1 MNAGVIIME
10 KSIQELITE
19 ETTERLKEMSSPE
32 YVFPKKATLKD
43 YIGILAA
50 VLVCLALII
59 LCMTEVIA

>member
-1 MNAGVIIME
+1 ME

-32 YVFPKKATLKD
+32 YEFPKKATRKD
-43 YIGILAA
+43 YIGILVA

-59 LCMTEVIA
+59 LCMTEVIS